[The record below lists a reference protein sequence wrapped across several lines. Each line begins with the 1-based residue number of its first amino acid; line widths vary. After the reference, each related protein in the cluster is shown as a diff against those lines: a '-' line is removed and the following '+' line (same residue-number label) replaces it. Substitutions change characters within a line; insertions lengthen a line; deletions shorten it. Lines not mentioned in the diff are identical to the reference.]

1 MSPSLR
7 LSDDFCG
14 LGRLRRHLEI
24 SPCQSLSDS
33 TDTAPFSSA
42 HFSNPGGAFLIPRMF
57 ANLMSEIFSHL
68 QSRKSAVRKS
78 AFERLAP
85 SRSESLRSA
94 PFRSASSRDALC
106 KSVERKSAPRKFA
119 ELRSAYSSR
128 DLLKFP
134 LRTSAPRKFARS
146 RSAPLRSIP

>member
-1 MSPSLR
+1 MSPWLR

-14 LGRLRRHLEI
+14 LGQLRRHLEI

-42 HFSNPGGAFLIPRMF
+42 HFSNPGGGFLIPRMF
-57 ANLMSEIFSHL
+57 ANLMFEIFSHL
-68 QSRKSAVRKS
+68 QSRKSTLRKS
-78 AFERLAP
+78 AFERLVL

-94 PFRSASSRDALC
+94 PFKSAFSRDA
-106 KSVERKSAPRKFA
+106 SRRSAERKVAPRKFA
-119 ELRSAYSSR
+119 ELKSAYSSR
-128 DLLKFP
+128 DLLKLP

-146 RSAPLRSIP
+146 RSAPARSIP

>member
-1 MSPSLR
+1 MSPWLR

-14 LGRLRRHLEI
+14 LGQLRRHLEI
-24 SPCQSLSDS
+24 SPCHSLSDS

-42 HFSNPGGAFLIPRMF
+42 HFSKPGGAFLIPRMF
-57 ANLMSEIFSHL
+57 ANLISEIFSHL

-94 PFRSASSRDALC
+94 PFKSASSRDHFRR
-106 KSVERKSAPRKFA
+106 SIERKFDPRKFA
-119 ELRSAYSSR
+119 KLRSPYSIR
-128 DLLKFP
+128 DL
-134 LRTSAPRKFARS
+134 
-146 RSAPLRSIP
+146 

>member
-1 MSPSLR
+1 MPAATISLR

-24 SPCQSLSDS
+24 SPCQPLSDS

-42 HFSNPGGAFLIPRMF
+42 HFSNPGGGFLIPRMF
-57 ANLMSEIFSHL
+57 ANLISEIFSHL

-94 PFRSASSRDALC
+94 PFNSASSKDAFRR
-106 KSVERKSAPRKFA
+106 SAERKFAPRKFA
-119 ELRSAYSSR
+119 ELRSAYSS
-128 DLLKFP
+128 
-134 LRTSAPRKFARS
+134 
-146 RSAPLRSIP
+146 